1 MNQYEI
7 MLILA
12 PNENESLA
20 QNLLNAVFG
29 SKNVEKF
36 SVLEQTELAYEI
48 NKSKIAKYVL
58 AIVKSNVED
67 DLVKEFTR
75 RANIEKKIWRHLI
88 INLTTERGLGKANTP
103 KKFQKRFRDANNAD
117 GNVKEYRYRRDNQQ
131 SDEQNVRANKSASSA
146 TGDKPKYQPRKTTD
160 GSQKPVSH
168 QGAKK
173 FRTPNKPKE

>member
-7 MLILA
+7 MLLLA
-12 PNENESLA
+12 PNENENIA

-36 SVLEQTELAYEI
+36 TVLEQTELAYEI

-58 AIVKSNVED
+58 AIVKSNAAD

-103 KKFQKRFRDANNAD
+103 KKMQKRFRDAAGSVE
-117 GNVKEYRYRRDNQQ
+117 GNVKEYRYRRENQQ
-131 SDEQNVRANKSASSA
+131 SDDQSSRVNKTTSTT
-146 TGDKPKYQPRKTTD
+146 TGDRLKYSPRKAADGAHKMTTY
-160 GSQKPVSH
+160 
-168 QGAKK
+168 QGTKK
-173 FRTPNKPKE
+173 YHTPNKSR